1 LYQAAKEYL
10 PVDKVATPR
19 DADRISQAEA
29 RNDPMGRIDP
39 HGVAAS
45 VQAVAQYNVDKGF
58 VQAPPDV
65 GPAPAGRG
73 RGH

>member
-1 LYQAAKEYL
+1 M

-45 VQAVAQYNVDKGF
+45 VQAAAQYNVDKGF
-58 VQAPPDV
+58 VQASAV
-65 GPAPAGRG
+65 GGGPANVGAGTGRG